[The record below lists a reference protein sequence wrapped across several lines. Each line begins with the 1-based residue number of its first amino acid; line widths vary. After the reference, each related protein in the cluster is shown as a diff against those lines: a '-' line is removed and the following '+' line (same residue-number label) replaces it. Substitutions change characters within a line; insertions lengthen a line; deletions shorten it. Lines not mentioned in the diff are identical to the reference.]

1 MTIYIVNWQHNMLHI
16 LNIIVFIAYEDRLR
30 L

>member
-1 MTIYIVNWQHNMLHI
+1 MTIYIVNWQHNMLNI
-16 LNIIVFIAYEDRLR
+16 LNIIVFIAYEDRR